1 MTTPSG
7 RHLAALFAG
16 LLVFGAGP
24 SGQAQE
30 PAADPAAGSAAEAPP
45 PEPPPTWRFKLA
57 DRPVKVVVLAG
68 SIGAWPKQPYA
79 ERVAKLCRNVEV
91 KNLSKVGFGAFQ
103 LRQRFKQQ
111 VLDRLGA
118 LKQPGNEY
126 WLVFQGGLN
135 SVGTPE
141 RTNHDIRE
149 MFVLAHSR
157 GFKVVGLTLTPWG
170 DDSDKRW
177 AGAGGLKYLRATTR
191 VVDFVLGALTPAEA
205 LGEFAGRRAAGAEAG
220 WQPEEQAEVAVDL
233 YRSALRAESAPPRD
247 VEAMERALAKD
258 RGWSAAHAKQDPDAR
273 AAALRSDAAATAEI
287 PRWFLRE
294 ELRSFDHIHPNADGH
309 RLIAEAAC
317 PRLPA
322 SWGCEC
328 PTAPPVKLAATS
340 ASQPAGAAPGT
351 GKPPAPNL
359 LLLLYPAWLRALLGW
374 PAR

>member
-1 MTTPSG
+1 MP
-7 RHLAALFAG
+7 AALAG
-16 LLVFGAGP
+16 LLVFGTGP

-30 PAADPAAGSAAEAPP
+30 PMDAGVEAPAP
-45 PEPPPTWRFKLA
+45 VEPPPTWRFKLA

-79 ERVAKLCRNVEV
+79 ERLAKMCKHVEV

-111 VLDRLGA
+111 VLERLPQ
-118 LKQPGNEY
+118 LKAAGNEY

-149 MFVLAHSR
+149 MFVLAHSK

-170 DDSDKRW
+170 DESDKRW
-177 AGAGGLKYLRATTR
+177 AGTAGLRYLRATTR

-205 LGEFAGRRAAGAEAG
+205 LGEFAGRRAAGAGAA
-220 WQPEEQAEVAVDL
+220 WQAEEQADVAVDL
-233 YRSALRAESAPPRD
+233 YRSALRAEDRPLRD
-247 VEAMERALAKD
+247 TAALERSLTKD
-258 RGWSAAHAKQDPDAR
+258 RGWQAAHADLAEDAR
-273 AAALRSDAAATAEI
+273 TAAMRSDAATAAEI

-294 ELRSFDHIHPNADGH
+294 ELRSFDHIHPNSEGH

-328 PTAPPVKLAATS
+328 PNATPGPAVAAPAATPTAPAVG
-340 ASQPAGAAPGT
+340 QPRP
-351 GKPPAPNL
+351 PNL
-359 LLLLYPAWLRALLGW
+359 LLLLYPPWLRALLGRSDS